1 MKLVT
6 FHNFISKKEVTVN
19 CDHIAFIIP
28 SATFENTTE
37 VNFIN
42 TANYLILQENY
53 EEVKKRLKNAR

>member
-28 SATFENTTE
+28 NETFENKTE
-37 VNFIN
+37 VNFIG
-42 TANYLILQENY
+42 TGNYLILQEDY

>member
-19 CDHIAFIIP
+19 CDQIAFIIP
-28 SATFENTTE
+28 NETFENTTE
-37 VNFIN
+37 VNFIG
-42 TANYLILQENY
+42 TGNYLILQEDY